1 MIKWIKN
8 FEKKNPTIFILF
20 ICLIIFVVINKIS
33 KNFLEQTK
41 IEKRELPNFIE
52 LVYGKENVDDYK
64 KVLQEQGTT
73 LNYKPFVEFG
83 ENERTGEFTIVGKKG
98 NRCNFND
105 INRCEHPTGGK
116 KEIWIFG
123 GSTTFGYGLKNNE
136 TISAH
141 LQKILENE
149 FKVIN
154 FGSAYYYSSQ
164 ERILLNNLLTKLDAP
179 YAVVFID
186 GYNDF
191 YKDYNYDETSYTQ
204 SIKKKLNKSSSD
216 DLRDYF
222 KERIQRLNIVRLL
235 QQIFFDN
242 DKDKSLRNS
251 NINDNLSI
259 EIKDVKK
266 GINILMNNQKI
277 IRGISKIYDI
287 KLLQILQP
295 VPIYEDSY
303 DTSNIPDEYYV
314 NKVTDLNTKKFK
326 LSYKL
331 YKEIKPKEVLDL
343 SKLKIDAPMYIDGA
357 HYSSEFSLEIAK
369 KIKENLFK

>member
-1 MIKWIKN
+1 M
-8 FEKKNPTIFILF
+8 
-20 ICLIIFVVINKIS
+20 
-33 KNFLEQTK
+33 
-41 IEKRELPNFIE
+41 
-52 LVYGKENVDDYK
+52 
-64 KVLQEQGTT
+64 
-73 LNYKPFVEFG
+73 
-83 ENERTGEFTIVGKKG
+83 
-98 NRCNFND
+98 
-105 INRCEHPTGGK
+105 
-116 KEIWIFG
+116 
-123 GSTTFGYGLKNNE
+123 
-136 TISAH
+136 
-141 LQKILENE
+141 
-149 FKVIN
+149 
-154 FGSAYYYSSQ
+154 
-164 ERILLNNLLTKLDAP
+164 DAP

-235 QQIFFDN
+235 RQIFFDN
-242 DKDKSLRNS
+242 DKVKSSRNI
-251 NINDNLSI
+251 NINDDLSI
-259 EIKDVKK
+259 ENKDVKK

-303 DTSNIPDEYYV
+303 DTSNIPDEYHV

-369 KIKENLFK
+369 KIKDNLFN